1 MDESEFRLR
10 RTWPGEDESDFLV
23 LDERANI
30 IGRIYRE
37 VATSQGRWLF
47 FVGPGNL
54 PRRADFHGYV
64 ETLEEAK
71 ARFKELWPQYRAQW
85 SEERLEA
92 ALAQQRAAWA
102 AGN

>member
-1 MDESEFRLR
+1 MTDEPYRLR
-10 RTWPGEDESDFLV
+10 LTWPSEDENDYLV
-23 LDERANI
+23 LDPQANI

-64 ETLEEAK
+64 DNLDEAK
-71 ARFKELWPQYRAQW
+71 ARFKELWPRYREQW

-92 ALAQQRAAWA
+92 ALAQQRAAWTS
-102 AGN
+102 GN

>member
-10 RTWPGEDESDFLV
+10 RTWPSEAENDYLVFDEQS
-23 LDERANI
+23 NI
-30 IGRIYRE
+30 VGRIYKE
-37 VATSQGRWLF
+37 VATSEGRWLF

-64 ETLEEAK
+64 ESLEAAK
-71 ARFKELWPQYRAQW
+71 ERFEELWPQYRAQW
-85 SEERLEA
+85 SEKRLEA
-92 ALAQQRAAWA
+92 ALAQQRAARA

>member
-1 MDESEFRLR
+1 MVDQQ
-10 RTWPGEDESDFLV
+10 
-23 LDERANI
+23 ANI

-37 VATSQGRWLF
+37 AATSQGRWLF

-54 PRRADFHGYV
+54 PRRADVHGYV
-64 ETLEEAK
+64 ESVEAAK
-71 ARFKELWPQYRAQW
+71 ERFKELWPLYREQW

>member
-1 MDESEFRLR
+1 MDESAFRLR
-10 RTWPGEDESDFLV
+10 LTWPGEDDNDYLV
-23 LDERANI
+23 LDDQANI

-54 PRRADFHGYV
+54 PRRAAYHGYV
-64 ETLEEAK
+64 ETLEDAK

-85 SEERLEA
+85 TEERLED

-102 AGN
+102 SGN

>member
-1 MDESEFRLR
+1 LDESAFRLR
-10 RTWPGEDESDFLV
+10 LTWPGEDENDNLV

-54 PRRADFHGYV
+54 PRRADFPGYV
-64 ETLEEAK
+64 DSLEAATE
-71 ARFKELWPQYRAQW
+71 RFKELWPRYREQRP
-85 SEERLEA
+85 EERLEA
-92 ALAQQRAAWA
+92 ALAQQGAAWA

>member
-1 MDESEFRLR
+1 MVDQQ
-10 RTWPGEDESDFLV
+10 
-23 LDERANI
+23 ANI

-37 VATSQGRWLF
+37 AATSQGRWLF

-64 ETLEEAK
+64 ESLEAAK
-71 ARFKELWPQYRAQW
+71 ERFKELWPRYREQW